1 MIDSAS
7 CSLLKNF
14 LNTNGYCV
22 KYPQILIPILHLL
35 QIRFLIYSK
44 NVISVKLLGIFPK
57 QIST

>member
-7 CSLLKNF
+7 CSLLKKF
-14 LNTNGYCV
+14 LKHCV
-22 KYPQILIPILHLL
+22 KYPQILMPILHLL
-35 QIRFLIYSK
+35 QIHFLIYSK